1 MRCEILHME
10 NTHTIEAR
18 TRIEALELLKQY
30 RKQWW
35 TFNHK
40 DRKLLTR
47 DDKFFKTSPL
57 QTIEFW
63 IKQIKLAYQRSLNI
77 KKDGADIRNF
87 LQTISICHKKKRKRA
102 SSPTQSNKKK
112 KQMSVAKFLTP
123 NQRNILPNHKKKR
136 MKKCQQNET
145 TSNLTYGET
154 KIKAWIRKYNV
165 KKKMGKT

>member
-18 TRIEALELLKQY
+18 TRTEALELLKQY
-30 RKQWW
+30 RTQWW
-35 TFNHK
+35 TFTHK

-47 DDKFFKTSPL
+47 DDRFFKNSPL

-87 LQTISICHKKKRKRA
+87 LQTISICHKKRE
-102 SSPTQSNKKK
+102 
-112 KQMSVAKFLTP
+112 
-123 NQRNILPNHKKKR
+123 
-136 MKKCQQNET
+136 NEHQIQH
-145 TSNLTYGET
+145 NLT
-154 KIKAWIRKYNV
+154 KIRNRCRWRNF
-165 KKKMGKT
+165 